1 MKAKEKNQLPVCPLG
16 FYECTATNG
25 DVPDLY
31 PKAVSYLAMFG
42 YSVWD
47 RGSEIMLVAVVD
59 GARSVI
65 LQSRVPRAFE
75 GAVVRYAYRVWR
87 RCAYESA

>member
-1 MKAKEKNQLPVCPLG
+1 MKAKVNSKNPTCPLG
-16 FYECTATNG
+16 FYECTATDA
-25 DVPDLY
+25 DVHDLY

-47 RGSEIMLVAVVD
+47 RGAEIMLIALVD
-59 GARSVI
+59 GVRSVV

-87 RCAYESA
+87 RCAYESC

>member
-1 MKAKEKNQLPVCPLG
+1 MKAKSKNQIPVCPLG
-16 FYECTATNG
+16 FYECNATDEN
-25 DVPDLY
+25 VHDLY
-31 PKAVSYLAMFG
+31 PKAVNYLAMFG

-47 RGSEIMLVAVVD
+47 RGAEIMLIAIVD

-87 RCAYESA
+87 RCSDEGC